1 MGRES
6 EMGREGMFGS
16 FSCRALASGVLVV
29 AALACTSTPSHAH
42 ELGKGHVVAI
52 VQPGRHYDVSIA
64 VDPDALLT
72 RLQVAEGQVPEPAPS
87 VTAQAERIRAL
98 LPAYQRHTTLAFD
111 DERQSPAIE
120 YISPHER
127 PGGDASTANSGPA
140 GLVRLTGVAKD
151 SVTTVRFETSM
162 MMGAFAL
169 TLKPHASAPG
179 VVHWLTAGTTS
190 ESLVL
195 EPSRPVSTMNTVAEY
210 LWLGFTHIL
219 PKGLDHILF
228 VVGLFLL
235 SATWRALLMQVTAF
249 TVAHSLT
256 LALAMTGFVRLSPSI
271 VEPLIALSIAYIAVE
286 NLVAKGVSPWRVAVV
301 FLFGLLHGLGFAG
314 VLSELGL
321 PDGQLLT
328 ALLSFNVGVEAG
340 QVTVV
345 ALAWL
350 AVGYWKREASAYRR
364 FVVAP
369 ASVTIAITGLYW
381 TLERLSGV

>member
-1 MGRES
+1 
-6 EMGREGMFGS
+6 MFGS
-16 FSCRALASGVLVV
+16 RLWQALVSGVFVT
-29 AALACTSTPSHAH
+29 AALAIAPTLAHGH
-42 ELGKGHVVAI
+42 ELGKGHVVAM
-52 VQPGRHYDVSIA
+52 VQPGRAYEVTVV

-72 RLQVAEGQVPEPAPS
+72 RLQVAEGQVPVAATS
-87 VTAQAERIRAL
+87 VTAQAQRIRAL
-98 LPAYQRHTTLAFD
+98 LPSYLRHTTLAL
-111 DERQSPAIE
+111 DEEPQSPAIE
-120 YISPHER
+120 YISPHEQ
-127 PGGDASTANSGPA
+127 PGGHASTADSGPA
-140 GLVRLTGVAKD
+140 GLIRLTGVAKD
-151 SVTTVRFETSM
+151 SVSTIRFGTSM
-162 MMGAFAL
+162 IMGAFAL
-169 TLKPHASAPG
+169 TLKSHANAPG
-179 VVHWLTAGTTS
+179 VVHWLTGGTTS
-190 ESLVL
+190 ESFVL
-195 EPSRPVSTMNTVAEY
+195 QPSEPVSTMSAAVEY
-210 LWLGFTHIL
+210 VQLGFTHIL

-235 SATWRALLMQVTAF
+235 SATWRALLWQVSAF

-256 LALAMTGFVRLSPSI
+256 LALAMTGVVRVSPSI

-350 AVGYWKREASAYRR
+350 AVGYWKREASGYRR

-369 ASVTIAITGLYW
+369 ASITIAITGLYW
-381 TLERLSGV
+381 TLERLAGV

>member
-1 MGRES
+1 
-6 EMGREGMFGS
+6 MFGS
-16 FSCRALASGVLVV
+16 RLWQALVSGVFVT
-29 AALACTSTPSHAH
+29 AALAIAPTLAHGH
-42 ELGKGHVVAI
+42 ELGKGHVVAM
-52 VQPGRHYDVSIA
+52 VQPGRAYEVTIV

-72 RLQVAEGQVPEPAPS
+72 RLQVAEGQVPVAATS
-87 VTAQAERIRAL
+87 VTAQAQRIRAL
-98 LPAYQRHTTLAFD
+98 LPSYLRHTTLAL
-111 DERQSPAIE
+111 DEEPQSPAIE
-120 YISPHER
+120 YISPHEQ
-127 PGGDASTANSGPA
+127 PGGHASTADSGPA
-140 GLVRLTGVAKD
+140 GLIRLTGVAKD
-151 SVTTVRFETSM
+151 SVSTIRFGTSM
-162 MMGAFAL
+162 IMGAFAL
-169 TLKPHASAPG
+169 TLKSHANVPG
-179 VVHWLTAGTTS
+179 VVHWLTGGTTS
-190 ESLVL
+190 ESFVL
-195 EPSRPVSTMNTVAEY
+195 QPSAPVSTMSAAVEY
-210 LWLGFTHIL
+210 VQLGFTHIL

-235 SATWRALLMQVTAF
+235 SATWRALLWQVSAF

-256 LALAMTGFVRLSPSI
+256 LALAMTGVVRVSPSI

-350 AVGYWKREASAYRR
+350 AVGYWKREASGYRR

-369 ASVTIAITGLYW
+369 ASITIAITGLYW
-381 TLERLSGV
+381 TLERLAGV